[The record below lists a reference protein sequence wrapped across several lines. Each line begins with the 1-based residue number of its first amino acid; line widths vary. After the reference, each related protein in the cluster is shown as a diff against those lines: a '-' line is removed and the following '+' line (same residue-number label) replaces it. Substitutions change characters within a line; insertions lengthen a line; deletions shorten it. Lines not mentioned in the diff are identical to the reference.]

1 MNKEGRASMNP
12 VGETED
18 YMEEENK
25 QAIAH
30 ENLRRAIEVPS
41 IAIKNL
47 KQAEKADEATVTA
60 LKEVIVESAKKLKE
74 LISK

>member
-1 MNKEGRASMNP
+1 MNP

-18 YMEEENK
+18 YMESQNIENSK
-25 QAIAH
+25 H

-47 KQAEKADEATVTA
+47 KSSGIDMKDVKEPLLDLIKKSAEK
-60 LKEVIVESAKKLKE
+60 LKG
-74 LISK
+74 LISN